1 MALKAIY
8 RMVFIRALYFNQTF
22 QGSWLFFNGKHAI
35 EKVAPIKKK
44 QAKLFARIDF
54 EFHVKSEL
62 GV

>member
-1 MALKAIY
+1 
-8 RMVFIRALYFNQTF
+8 MVFIRALYFNQTF